1 MARASAGRL
10 ALVLTGALFLTACE
24 EGSKVGSFF
33 QKKESTP
40 EGAAPAVS
48 GETTIVERD
57 VEAPDVF
64 QRSDS
69 GLWDGRPS
77 LGGVW
82 VAHSDVTDPERVM
95 IRNEENGQS
104 VIGALFRRERE
115 NPGPRFQISS
125 DAAESLGMLA
135 GAPAKLNVTALR
147 REEIPVAPAIAEPA
161 ATPGGEIESQTLD
174 PVASVAASAIDKAEG
189 KAPDAAAPQM
199 TAAATIANAPAAPPP
214 ASSLERPY
222 IQLGIFSV
230 EANANQTADMLRK
243 ADIAQSVKKS
253 DSNGKTYWR
262 VLAGPAATATD
273 RSALLAKVKALGFSD
288 AYPVKN

>member
-10 ALVLTGALFLTACE
+10 ALVLTGALILTACE

-40 EGAAPAVS
+40 EGAAPAVG

-104 VIGALFRRERE
+104 VVGALFRRERE

-189 KAPDAAAPQM
+189 KAPDAAEPQM